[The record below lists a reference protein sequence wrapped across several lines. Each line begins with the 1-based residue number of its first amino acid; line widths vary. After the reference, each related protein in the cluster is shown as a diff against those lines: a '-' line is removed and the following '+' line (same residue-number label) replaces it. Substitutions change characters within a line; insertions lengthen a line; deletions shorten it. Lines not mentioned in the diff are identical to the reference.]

1 VLLWSVVA
9 FTNPLPEPL
18 LNKRYEGLTH
28 WHHHFVEM
36 PPRARAGAGGRR
48 KARDAPCRPSP
59 LAGKELVRAGF
70 IIRLVLPV
78 LKEVA
83 VAEAELID
91 LTIQEAGGTR
101 RLMKLLVTPEEA
113 ADLLSIG
120 RSKLYELLAAGVVES
135 VRVGTCRR
143 IPVQALEDFVSRL
156 RQAG

>member
-1 VLLWSVVA
+1 
-9 FTNPLPEPL
+9 
-18 LNKRYEGLTH
+18 
-28 WHHHFVEM
+28 M
-36 PPRARAGAGGRR
+36 
-48 KARDAPCRPSP
+48 
-59 LAGKELVRAGF
+59 
-70 IIRLVLPV
+70 
-78 LKEVA
+78 
-83 VAEAELID
+83 AEAELID